1 MLLKTV
7 LERVLYRPHRHVAR
21 LPFVNCSETCTL
33 LPSARFQFRLGEKSF
48 TGSVS
53 IGADSMVACHFIF
66 ESNQG
71 SVQVGERTF
80 INGGTRLIS
89 RERIEIG
96 SDVTIAWDCTIYDHN
111 SHSLD
116 WRDRADDIRQQTSDY
131 RSGGNMILNKNWA
144 TVKSRPIVIRD
155 KSWIGF
161 GCVILGGV
169 TIGEGAV
176 VGAGSVVREDVP
188 PWTVVCGNPAV
199 VIKNLKS

>member
-1 MLLKTV
+1 MLLNTV
-7 LERVLYRPHRHVAR
+7 LEQLFYRPRRHAAR
-21 LPFVNCSETCTL
+21 LPFVDCSDSCIL
-33 LPSARFQFRLGEKSF
+33 LPQTRFRFRLGEKSF

-66 ESNQG
+66 ESTQG

-116 WRDRADDIRQQTSDY
+116 WRDRADDIRQQNLDY
-131 RSGGNMILNKNWA
+131 RAGVNMIANKNWA
-144 TVKSRPIVIRD
+144 TVKSRPIIIGD

-161 GCVILGGV
+161 GAVILGGV

-188 PWTVVCGNPAV
+188 PWTVVAGNPAV
-199 VIKNLKS
+199 IIKKLRT

>member
-1 MLLKTV
+1 MLLKAV
-7 LERVLYRPHRHVAR
+7 LEHVFYRPHRHVAR
-21 LPFVNCSETCTL
+21 LPFVNCSGTCTL
-33 LPSARFQFRLGEKSF
+33 LPSARFRFRLGEKSF
-48 TGSVS
+48 RGE
-53 IGADSMVACHFIF
+53 INMGAESMLGCDFVF
-66 ESNQG
+66 ESDQG
-71 SVQVGERTF
+71 NVRIGERTF

-89 RERIEIG
+89 RESIEIG

-116 WRDRADDIRQQTSDY
+116 WRDRADDIRQQNSDY
-131 RSGGNMILNKNWA
+131 RSGGNMIRNKNWA
-144 TVKSRPIVIRD
+144 TVKSRPIVIGD

-188 PWTVVCGNPAV
+188 PWTVVAGNPAV
-199 VIKNLKS
+199 IIKKLGT